1 METMRP
7 IRVAH
12 YLNQF
17 FAGVGGEAQASL
29 GPEIR
34 PGPVGPGRLLEQCLG
49 GRGVVA
55 ATLICGDDA
64 FHQHP
69 ERTLAELVELAASCS
84 ADVLIAGPA
93 FNAGRYGVACGRL
106 CEAVADRLGL
116 PAVTAMFPENPGVAV
131 SVRGAYILPASE
143 TSVGM
148 REALERLAAFALKL
162 ATGSPVGPA
171 GEEGYLPRGRRVNVF
186 AERPAAERVVEALV
200 RKLRGE
206 PCPGEIPAH
215 PLADGPPAP
224 PVADLS
230 TARIA
235 LVTEGGIVPR
245 GNPDRIE
252 SRRATAWR
260 KYPLPA
266 DRASA
271 ELLECVHSGFDTR
284 WVQED
289 PNRVLPVDAARE
301 LEREGRIGKLHDHYY
316 VTVGVGTGVREAQ
329 RFGREIAEEL
339 RREGVDGAIMTAT

>member
-1 METMRP
+1 MRP
-7 IRVAH
+7 IRVVH

-17 FAGVGGEAQASL
+17 FAGVGGEARASL
-29 GPEIR
+29 GPELR
-34 PGPVGPGRLLEQCLG
+34 PGSVGPGRLLEQCLG
-49 GRGVVA
+49 DRGTVVA
-55 ATLICGDDA
+55 SVICGDDA
-64 FHQHP
+64 FHQDP
-69 ERTLAELVELAASCS
+69 ERRLAELVELVASCS
-84 ADVLIAGPA
+84 ADALIAGPA

-106 CEAVADRLGL
+106 CEAVTERLGL

-131 SVRGAYILPASE
+131 SVRGAYILPTSE

-148 REALERLAAFALKL
+148 REALERLSTFALKL
-162 ATGSPVGPA
+162 ATGSSVGPA
-171 GEEGYLPRGRRVNVF
+171 EEEGYLSRGRRLNVF
-186 AERPAAERVVEALV
+186 AERSAAERVVDVLV

-206 PCPGEIPAH
+206 PCASEIPGP
-215 PLADGPPAP
+215 PLADVRPAP
-224 PVADLS
+224 PVADLA

-245 GNPDRIE
+245 GNPDRLE

-266 DRASA
+266 DRVSA
-271 ELLECVHSGFDTR
+271 ELYECVHSGFDTR

-289 PNRVLPVDAARE
+289 PNRVLPVDAVRD
-301 LEREGRIGKLHDHYY
+301 LEREGRIGKLHDQFY

>member
-1 METMRP
+1 MRP

-29 GPEIR
+29 EPELR
-34 PGPVGPGRLLEQCLG
+34 PGPVGPGRLLERCLG
-49 GRGVVA
+49 DRGVVV

-64 FHQHP
+64 FHQDP
-69 ERTLAELVELAASCS
+69 ERRLAELAGMVSSSS

-106 CEAVADRLGL
+106 CEAVTDRLGR

-131 SVRGAYILPASE
+131 SVRGAYILPTSE

-148 REALERLAAFALKL
+148 GEALERLAAFALKL
-162 ATGSPVGPA
+162 ATGSSVGPA
-171 GEEGYLPRGRRVNVF
+171 EEEGYLPRGRRLNVF
-186 AERPAAERVVEALV
+186 ADRPAAERVVDLLV

-206 PCPGEIPAH
+206 PCASEIPA
-215 PLADGPPAP
+215 PTLAEVPPAP
-224 PVADLS
+224 ALVDLA
-230 TARIA
+230 TARLA

-260 KYPLPA
+260 KYSLPA
-266 DRASA
+266 DRLSA
-271 ELLECVHSGFDTR
+271 ERFECVHSGFDTR

-289 PNRVLPVDAARE
+289 PNRVLPVDVVRE
-301 LEREGRIGKLHDHYY
+301 LEKEGRIGKLHEHYY
-316 VTVGVGTGVREAQ
+316 VTVGVGTGVREAE
-329 RFGREIAEEL
+329 RFGREIAEDL